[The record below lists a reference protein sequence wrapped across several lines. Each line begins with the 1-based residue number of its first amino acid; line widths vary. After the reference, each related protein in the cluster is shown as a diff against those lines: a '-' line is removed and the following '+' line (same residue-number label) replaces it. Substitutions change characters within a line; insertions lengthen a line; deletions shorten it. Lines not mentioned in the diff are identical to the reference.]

1 MNLPIRKDVAQLTP
15 EPDLDVVALGSCLV
29 EMTPAQTGSDLTSTD
44 RYVALPSGAASNFA
58 IALARLDV
66 RTGFITR
73 VGADELGQWLLGR
86 LGGFGVVTEG
96 LAAVVEGQLTPVS
109 FCWMDRSGGK
119 QFYFYRF
126 AGHCDPME
134 TLTARELGP
143 RTVGRGRVYDFS
155 EATIRKQPLRDASM
169 QGARNARAAGRKV
182 FYAVNYRPGSWA
194 EPVETVVA
202 VQREAI
208 GLADVVLMN
217 TEEAHLLSGCSEV
230 ADAAADIAR
239 LGVEMI
245 AITDGERGAAIHT
258 GGELIE
264 VLPRKVEV
272 VYDVGAGD
280 TFHAGFVAAYLA
292 GMSPEQIGR
301 AASDAAAL
309 RISRQA
315 SMECLPTW
323 DEVLELGE
331 APV

>member
-1 MNLPIRKDVAQLTP
+1 MTP

-29 EMTPAQTGSDLTSTD
+29 EMTPAQAGSDLISTD
-44 RYVALPSGAASNFA
+44 RYIALPSGAASNFA
-58 IALARLDV
+58 IALARLGV

-73 VGADELGQWLLGR
+73 VGADELGRWLLGR
-86 LGGFGVVTEG
+86 LAEFGVITEG
-96 LAAVVEGQLTPVS
+96 LAAAVEGQLTPVS
-109 FCWMDRSGGK
+109 FCWMDQEGGK
-119 QFYFYRF
+119 KFYFYRYE
-126 AGHCDPME
+126 GYCDPMG
-134 TLTARELGP
+134 TLTAPELGP
-143 RTVGRGRVYDFS
+143 GTVGRGRIYDFS
-155 EATIRKQPLRDASM
+155 EATIRKQPLRDASI

-182 FYAVNYRPGSWA
+182 FYAVNYRPGSWI
-194 EPVETVVA
+194 EPVETVIA

-208 GLADVVLMN
+208 GLADVALMN
-217 TEEAHLLSGCSEV
+217 AEEAQLLSGRSGNAE
-230 ADAAADIAR
+230 AAAALAE

-245 AITDGERGAAIHT
+245 AITDGERGAAIYT
-258 GGELIE
+258 GKELIE
-264 VLPRKVEV
+264 VLPRRVEV

-292 GMSPEQIGR
+292 GMAPEQIGR

-315 SMECLPTW
+315 NMECLPTW